1 MGQKLTNQECISLLK
16 ENEIPL
22 NILEILS
29 QNKNHPKYQKTSR
42 EIFMI
47 LQSEEAKF
55 YFKSKNNLIKKK
67 YPGLAEKIN
76 KQNRK

>member
-1 MGQKLTNQECISLLK
+1 MDQYSDFLQKTDSK
-16 ENEIPL
+16 DEIPL

-55 YFKSKNNLIKKK
+55 YFKSKNNLIKKS
-67 YPGLAEKIN
+67 I
-76 KQNRK
+76 QD